1 MVAEPGQDTGR
12 AVWHIIASMEQP
24 GRTWDGEQQG
34 AHAREYAAKVEAALQ
49 RICDGILAL
58 IDLKVGGTW
67 CCGPE
72 TGSANVVT
80 GETQGALND
89 FLVTCLSRKLRT
101 ELPKLRD

>member
-1 MVAEPGQDTGR
+1 MVAEPGQETGR

-24 GRTWDGEQQG
+24 GTTWDGEQQG

-49 RICDGILAL
+49 TICDGILAL
-58 IDLKVGGTW
+58 IDLKIGGTW
-67 CCGPE
+67 CCGLE
-72 TGSANVVT
+72 
-80 GETQGALND
+80 EHRGALND